1 MTGVQT
7 CALPISPFRADNR
20 RANSDRRVG
29 IVSRPAIHQLLPTF
43 SPRDAVGNNTL
54 VLRDLLLE
62 LGFESN
68 IYSSNIH
75 HELSAAALPMDE
87 LDDDDSWLIYH
98 HSIGGSAGDTYE
110 ARAGRRVL
118 VYHNITPLELVE
130 RWAPEVAAEI
140 MLGRDQTG
148 RYAGLTDV
156 AVADS
161 DYNRYELDAL
171 GYERTITIPVMFE
184 PGRLPSKPRTNGR
197 SRGARL
203 LFVGRL
209 APNKAQ
215 HELVA
220 VLALLRATTDPDAT
234 LTLVGSRTFASYSDA
249 LTGYVDELG
258 LTDAVTI
265 HEGATDEELAAHYA
279 TSDIFCCVSDHE
291 GFCVPVI
298 EAMHHGLPVIA
309 FASSAVTGT
318 VGDGGL
324 MLSSKSPD
332 LIAAAVQ
339 RVREDNALRDRL
351 VAAGHRR
358 AAAFDLQLSRIA
370 WADLVAT
377 FTDSVTTGQ

>member
-1 MTGVQT
+1 M
-7 CALPISPFRADNR
+7 SP
-20 RANSDRRVG
+20 
-29 IVSRPAIHQLLPTF
+29 PAIHQLLPTL

-68 IYSSNIH
+68 IYSSHIH
-75 HELSAAALPMDE
+75 HELSAVALPMDE
-87 LDDDDSWLIYH
+87 LADDDSWLIYH

-110 ARAGRRVL
+110 ARAGRRIL

-148 RYAGLTDV
+148 RYASLTHV

-161 DYNRYELDAL
+161 DYNRHELDAL
-171 GYERTITIPVMFE
+171 GYKRTITIPVMFE
-184 PGRLPSKPRTNGR
+184 AGRLPSKIRTNT
-197 SRGARL
+197 SARGARL

-220 VLALLRATTDPDAT
+220 MLALLRSTTDPEAT
-234 LTLVGSRTFASYSDA
+234 LTLVGSRTFASYSEA
-249 LTGYVDELG
+249 LVAYTDELG
-258 LTDAVTI
+258 LTDVVTI
-265 HEGATDEELAAHYA
+265 HEGATDDELATHYA
-279 TSDIFCCVSDHE
+279 NSDIFCCVSDHE

-324 MLSSKSPD
+324 ILSSKSPD
-332 LIAAAVQ
+332 LLASAVQ
-339 RVREDNALRDRL
+339 RVREDSALRDRL
-351 VAAGHRR
+351 IAAGHRR
-358 AAAFDLQLSRIA
+358 AAAFDLQLSRDA

-377 FTDSVTTGQ
+377 FADPATPTP

>member
-1 MTGVQT
+1 
-7 CALPISPFRADNR
+7 
-20 RANSDRRVG
+20 
-29 IVSRPAIHQLLPTF
+29 VSRPAIHQLLPTLG
-43 SPRDAVGNNTL
+43 PRDAIGNNTL
-54 VLRDLLLE
+54 VLRNLLLE

-68 IYSSNIH
+68 IYSSHIH
-75 HELSAAALPMDE
+75 HELSPAARPLHE

-110 ARAGRRVL
+110 ARAGRRIL

-130 RWAPEVAAEI
+130 RWAPEVGAEI
-140 MLGRDQTG
+140 RLGRNQTG
-148 RYAGLTDV
+148 RYADLTHV

-161 DYNRYELDAL
+161 DYNRRELDAL
-171 GYERTITIPVMFE
+171 GYQRTITIPVMFE
-184 PGRLPSKPRTNGR
+184 AARLPSKSQ
-197 SRGARL
+197 SRGPSRGTKL

-220 VLALLRATTDPDAT
+220 TLAMLRSTTDPQAT
-234 LTLVGSRTFASYSDA
+234 LTLVGSRTFASYSKA
-249 LTGYVDELG
+249 LTDYIDELG
-258 LTDAVTI
+258 LSEAVTI
-265 HEGATDEELAAHYA
+265 HEGAADDELATHYA

-291 GFCVPVI
+291 GFCVPII

-324 MLSSKSPD
+324 VLSSKSPD
-332 LIAAAVQ
+332 LIVAAIQ
-339 RVREDNALRDRL
+339 RVRDDSALRDRL

-358 AAAFDLQLSRIA
+358 AAAFDIQLSRDA
-370 WADLVAT
+370 WSDLVAT
-377 FTDSVTTGQ
+377 FADPVAPKL